1 MSVAAMLSR
10 KPAETI
16 TVEATQS
23 IKDAAALL
31 AEKKIGAVVVT
42 ENGDTVVG
50 ILSERDVVRGLSARG
65 ASVLTLRVADLMTS
79 PVMTCTRSDNADDVM
94 KRMSEGRFRHMP
106 VVEGDKLVGVVSIG
120 DVVKNRI
127 ATLEHETEAMR
138 GYIMTG

>member
-1 MSVAAMLSR
+1 MLSR